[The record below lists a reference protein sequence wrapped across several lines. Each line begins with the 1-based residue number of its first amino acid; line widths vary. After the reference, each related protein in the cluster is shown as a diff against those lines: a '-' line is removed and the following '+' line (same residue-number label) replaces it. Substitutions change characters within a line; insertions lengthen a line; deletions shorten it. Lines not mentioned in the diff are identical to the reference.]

1 MKGVLTTLN
10 DHRLGS
16 LDKWVIYFMGS
27 LMAIDQKAYW
37 HDRGN
42 ARRALSIM
50 LSKEWRAN
58 PSLQRS
64 YKTIGAYRKHL
75 ENAKLVILCKS
86 TDLKIKITVKEGAP
100 SLKK

>member
-1 MKGVLTTLN
+1 VKGVLTTLN

-75 ENAKLVILCKS
+75 ENAK
-86 TDLKIKITVKEGAP
+86 ITVKEGAP